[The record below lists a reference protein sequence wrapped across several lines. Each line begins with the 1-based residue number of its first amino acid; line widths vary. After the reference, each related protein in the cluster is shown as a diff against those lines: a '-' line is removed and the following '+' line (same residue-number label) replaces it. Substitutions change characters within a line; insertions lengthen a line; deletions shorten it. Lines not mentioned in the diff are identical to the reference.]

1 MEGEQRKSEGR
12 EIMEFKENDVVD
24 GETSSDNE
32 RWLGCERCL
41 KSTDGDYPD
50 YSYRKR
56 VNFLYT
62 KISGERCKMYQC
74 LLCNFETEYLQS
86 IQTHFMRHTNTRPY
100 NCQNCGY
107 DARTKGNLKTHTLYA
122 CGKPKFTSGGRY
134 KCDSCEYVTSLKHDL
149 QKHQR
154 CHSREKPFSCDQCE
168 YRVTQKG
175 VLAKHKLIH
184 TSREK
189 TFPCE
194 QCSRSYLNKSS
205 LVFHVKTKH
214 PNV

>member
-1 MEGEQRKSEGR
+1 
-12 EIMEFKENDVVD
+12 MEFKENDAVD
-24 GETSSDNE
+24 GEPSSDNE

-41 KSTDGDYPD
+41 ESTDGDYPD

-62 KISGERCKMYQC
+62 KISGDRCKKYQC
-74 LLCNFETEYLQS
+74 LLCNFETEHLIS
-86 IQTHFMRHTNTRPY
+86 IQKHFMRHTNSRPY
-100 NCQNCGY
+100 NCQNCEFA
-107 DARTKGNLKTHTLYA
+107 ARIAGDLKRHTLYA
-122 CGKPKFTSGGRY
+122 CGKPKFGSGGEY
-134 KCDSCEYVTSLKHDL
+134 QCHLCEYATPVKPYLERHL
-149 QKHQR
+149 R

-168 YRVTQKG
+168 YRCSRNCN
-175 VLAKHKLIH
+175 LAKHKLIH

-194 QCSRSYLNKSS
+194 QCSRSYLSKSS